1 MKMKKYF
8 LIALILI
15 AGSGLFA
22 AGKRIAVFDTAAE
35 GLSQDESN
43 WIPSSVRRRFEA
55 NFNDYTTYTL
65 VDVHNEDAIKQLHK
79 KAENFAYDQETSIE
93 IGKLVSAEI
102 GIFTS
107 ITKAN
112 GRYILSANV
121 TNLTTGIR
129 LSSVTTDSVTEP
141 VSLFDGAGSSAN
153 KAFVKVCSDLGI
165 NLSSIELY
173 VLLKGEDLNEKD
185 QIAMTTEEVSRY
197 EKKQKELEKQLKEV
211 SLSADLDAETRRAK
225 LEAEKTLAEQQK
237 QIAAERL
244 ERLKLQQQRLLQDQE
259 QQKQRTAAQREK
271 IEAAAAKAEQQ
282 AKLVRQQKI
291 DSLSVDQ
298 QIAVIEAKKQALYD
312 IHNSVVE
319 QEKIIKQ
326 NANEDYK
333 NQCLAID
340 NEPLRN
346 GEMDSNGNMLAGV
359 KQMRNDRKLEIK
371 KELEA
376 KALKDIANIRGTT
389 DEQEASLYNDIQ
401 NDLKKLSQRRTI
413 SSLQDDRI
421 LNIGNYAGDL
431 YEWDTTVS
439 LYINDVKIFGQK
451 ANIGYESVSG
461 KAPVNPG
468 ASTDKWNDY
477 LDTVD
482 LYDYMFRRNVP
493 AISLE
498 VDYSIEA
505 MSDYYPSMYK
515 MTLYEFRFIDTV
527 SGKTVQI
534 VRPAK
539 SSYRFSVSP
548 AVDISFYKGGAAAN
562 KATDSDEYT
571 SQSSVSKTETVK
583 TGKDVKKRKSAKNP
597 MFDQKNGGGARFNMG
612 INLGLN
618 NFDFEELDN
627 QTALL
632 EGYMSIPFSSHMFSQ
647 VDLGFLTVPEVF
659 SGYYSNGA
667 VMFTTFDLGFNFRL
681 GRGSTPPDLYF
692 LGGIGIAFDEELI
705 GIDSREEESLLL
717 YKYAVGLDIQL
728 TEFVCVT
735 VEWGVIGSQ
744 ALGNTNLWKVG
755 AAFTLP
761 NFIPF

>member
-1 MKMKKYF
+1 MKMKKF
-8 LIALILI
+8 FIVALILI
-15 AGSGLFA
+15 AGSALFA

-35 GLSQDESN
+35 GLSQDETN
-43 WIPSSVRRRFEA
+43 WIPSSVRRRFES

-79 KAENFAYDQETSIE
+79 KAETFAYDQETSIE

-129 LSSVTTDSVTEP
+129 LSSVTADSVTEP
-141 VSLFDGAGSSAN
+141 VSLFDGAGSSVN
-153 KAFVKVCSDLGI
+153 KAFVKICGDLGI

-185 QIAMTTEEVSRY
+185 QIKMTTEEVSRY
-197 EKKQKELEKQLKEV
+197 EKKQQELEKQIKEV

-225 LEAEKTLAEQQK
+225 LEAEKALAEQQK

-244 ERLKLQQQRLLQDQE
+244 ERLKQQQQRLLQDQE

-298 QIAVIEAKKQALYD
+298 QIAVIEAKKQALLD
-312 IHNSVVE
+312 IHNSVVD

-346 GEMDSNGNMLAGV
+346 GEMDSNGNILAAV
-359 KQMRNDRKLEIK
+359 KQMRNERKLAIK

-376 KALKDIANIRGTT
+376 KALKDISNIRGKT
-389 DEQEASLYNDIQ
+389 DDQEASLYSDIQ

-451 ANIGYESVSG
+451 ANIGYQNVSG
-461 KAPVNPG
+461 KEPVLPG
-468 ASTDKWNDY
+468 SGSDKWNDY

-493 AISLE
+493 AVSLE
-498 VDYSIEA
+498 IDYSIEN
-505 MSDYYPSMYK
+505 SLEYFQYTILHGSSS
-515 MTLYEFRFIDTV
+515 L
-527 SGKTVQI
+527 
-534 VRPAK
+534 PA
-539 SSYRFSVSP
+539 
-548 AVDISFYKGGAAAN
+548 
-562 KATDSDEYT
+562 
-571 SQSSVSKTETVK
+571 
-583 TGKDVKKRKSAKNP
+583 
-597 MFDQKNGGGARFNMG
+597 
-612 INLGLN
+612 
-618 NFDFEELDN
+618 
-627 QTALL
+627 ALL
-632 EGYMSIPFSSHMFSQ
+632 FCRKCVNWRFCTRNAHISDTACLLHGIPSHY
-647 VDLGFLTVPEVF
+647 V
-659 SGYYSNGA
+659 
-667 VMFTTFDLGFNFRL
+667 
-681 GRGSTPPDLYF
+681 
-692 LGGIGIAFDEELI
+692 
-705 GIDSREEESLLL
+705 
-717 YKYAVGLDIQL
+717 
-728 TEFVCVT
+728 
-735 VEWGVIGSQ
+735 
-744 ALGNTNLWKVG
+744 
-755 AAFTLP
+755 
-761 NFIPF
+761 